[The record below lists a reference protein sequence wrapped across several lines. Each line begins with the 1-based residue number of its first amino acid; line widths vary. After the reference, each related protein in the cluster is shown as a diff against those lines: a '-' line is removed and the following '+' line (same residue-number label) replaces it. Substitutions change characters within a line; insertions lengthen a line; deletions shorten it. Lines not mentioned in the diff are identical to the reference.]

1 VEKIP
6 PKLSGEV
13 IRSVFKGI
21 QYPAQL
27 RLLCM
32 NRIRADR
39 KVSRAQAAILKA
51 YMNRLSRKN
60 KREEISVALNRE
72 NKNVGYLI
80 GRLFAVLEKIQ
91 NEALGDL
98 NATITDRYYG
108 AASTNPRTVFPQLL
122 KLKNFH
128 LAKIEKEGLKI
139 AREKEIGE
147 IMNGIDSSSSF
158 PAHLN
163 LDGQTMFALGY
174 YHERES
180 FFQKNNDNEQ
190 GE

>member
-1 VEKIP
+1 
-6 PKLSGEV
+6 
-13 IRSVFKGI
+13 
-21 QYPAQL
+21 
-27 RLLCM
+27 
-32 NRIRADR
+32 
-39 KVSRAQAAILKA
+39 
-51 YMNRLSRKN
+51 
-60 KREEISVALNRE
+60 
-72 NKNVGYLI
+72 
-80 GRLFAVLEKIQ
+80 
-91 NEALGDL
+91 
-98 NATITDRYYG
+98 
-108 AASTNPRTVFPQLL
+108 
-122 KLKNFH
+122 LKNFH